1 MREAQHILKVAAQ
14 PSFLANEVA
23 EGLMV
28 VVELDILKKC
38 DAPLE
43 GSHQEDNGEGLG
55 CEGVDLESLDLLKMV
70 VEIDVLQKWSS
81 AERHLCPG
89 WSPPH

>member
-28 VVELDILKKC
+28 VVEFDFLKKC
-38 DAPLE
+38 DSPLE
-43 GSHQEDNGEGLG
+43 GSHLEDSGE
-55 CEGVDLESLDLLKMV
+55 DLE
-70 VEIDVLQKWSS
+70 
-81 AERHLCPG
+81 C
-89 WSPPH
+89 

>member
-1 MREAQHILKVAAQ
+1 MKVAAQ
-14 PSFLANEVA
+14 LSFLANEVA

-43 GSHQEDNGEGLG
+43 GSHQEDSGE
-55 CEGVDLESLDLLKMV
+55 DLE
-70 VEIDVLQKWSS
+70 
-81 AERHLCPG
+81 C
-89 WSPPH
+89 

>member
-1 MREAQHILKVAAQ
+1 MEMNV
-14 PSFLANEVA
+14 E
-23 EGLMV
+23 
-28 VVELDILKKC
+28 ELDILKKC

-55 CEGVDLESLDLLKMV
+55 CEGVDLESLDLLKMIV
-70 VEIDVLQKWSS
+70 FDVLQKWSS
-81 AERHLCPG
+81 AERHLCPC

>member
-1 MREAQHILKVAAQ
+1 
-14 PSFLANEVA
+14 
-23 EGLMV
+23 MV
-28 VVELDILKKC
+28 VGELVVLKKC
-38 DAPLE
+38 DPPLE

-55 CEGVDLESLDLLKMV
+55 CEGVDLESLDLLKMIV
-70 VEIDVLQKWSS
+70 FDVLQKWSS